1 MVTSHKTNTAQ
12 KSGIAAGPRIFRKE
26 NFGLV
31 LDTIPHAA
39 YVVDISNHRVLHA
52 NSKIHV
58 ASDHKDA
65 TTCHARFYGLAHRC
79 ADCPIAKYED
89 SHSNRQFKQDFF
101 DTFENRVCELHTLI
115 LDDESNQHGCLIIVT
130 PKTAPSEREL
140 ALESLLHTDETTGIL
155 NNRAYEEKG
164 PIVFDKAARFGRS
177 LAVMALK
184 VDGLHHINSVQGYAQ
199 GDIVLRDI
207 AMSMEEA
214 LPREALFAR
223 LRGND
228 FSILYPLS
236 DPDAE
241 SELRFVL
248 DKLRR
253 TVVNACPASA
263 KTWLLFRVGV
273 SRYPRDGSTFEA
285 LNRKARQAIAMCGD
299 TRKPFACAQYDDKLV
314 ANMREREELMQDL
327 EAGLRRNEMRL
338 LFQPKYDLRSSR
350 IVGAEALIR
359 WHHPTRG
366 WLAPDTF
373 IPLAEE
379 NMAIHTIDNWVINEA
394 CRLWEIILN
403 RSQIRLPLSVNMSP
417 QKFFQPDML
426 SRLVD
431 ATRTYNLAT
440 RELELELTE
449 RTALQDISKAM
460 EVMESVRKKGFRLS
474 IDDFGTGY
482 SSLNYLRALPFDA
495 VKLDRSF
502 VVDSS
507 ARARAVLHAIVALLK
522 VYKAQIIFEGIE
534 TEEQF
539 LFARQA
545 GCDLVQGYY
554 TGRPMKSEEL
564 ILLLIGQQQAPQY
577 MPKPLVCSV
586 TMKM

>member
-1 MVTSHKTNTAQ
+1 MATQHKTLPR
-12 KSGIAAGPRIFRKE
+12 AALDTVFFRKE
-26 NFGLV
+26 NVGLA

-39 YVVDISNHRVLHA
+39 YIVDLNSYQIMHA
-52 NSKIHV
+52 NSKVHV
-58 ASDHKDA
+58 ASDQQTA
-65 TTCHARFYGLAHRC
+65 TTCHARFYGLKAPC
-79 ADCPIAKYED
+79 EGCPIAKYE
-89 SHSNRQFKQDFF
+89 SSPANRQFKQDFF
-101 DTFENRVCELHTLI
+101 DRFENRACELHALI
-115 LDDESNQHGCLIIVT
+115 LDDSQKNKACMVIVT
-130 PKTAPSEREL
+130 PKAAPSEREL
-140 ALESLLHTDETTGIL
+140 ALESLLHTDDTTGIP
-155 NNRAYEEKG
+155 NNRAFAETG

-199 GDIVLRDI
+199 GDTVLHSI
-207 AMSMEEA
+207 ARAIEAA

-228 FSILYPLS
+228 FAILYPLS

-248 DKLRR
+248 DRLRR
-253 TVVNACPASA
+253 TVINACPAVA
-263 KTWLLFRVGV
+263 KSWLLFRVGV
-273 SRYPRDGSTFEA
+273 SRYPRDGCTFEA
-285 LNRKARQAIAMCGD
+285 LSRKARQAITMCPD
-299 TRKPFACAQYDDKLV
+299 TRKPFACAHYDDQLV
-314 ANMREREELMQDL
+314 ATMREREELMLDL
-327 EAGLRRNEMRL
+327 EVALTRNEMRL
-338 LFQPKYDLRSSR
+338 LFQPKYDLRTSR

-366 WLAPDTF
+366 WVAPDTF

-379 NMAIHTIDNWVINEA
+379 TMAIHTIDNWVINEA
-394 CRLWEIILN
+394 CRQWEIILT
-403 RSQIRLPLSVNMSP
+403 RGQTRLPMSVNMSP

-440 RELELELTE
+440 RELEVELTE

-460 EVMESVRKKGFRLS
+460 EIMESVRKKGFRLS

-534 TEEQF
+534 NEEQF

-554 TGRPMKSEEL
+554 TGRPMKAEEL
-564 ILLLIGQQQAPQY
+564 VLLLLGQRHSQ
-577 MPKPLVCSV
+577 
-586 TMKM
+586 